1 MLKSILIAILVTGFS
16 AGVMAQSIDEIKD
29 LAGKNQWEKAKEAID
44 KYTSNEKNIKKS
56 DGWYWRAVIYNE
68 ISRDA
73 KLNGLSPD
81 ARMESFNSYK
91 KYLELD
97 PKMTMG
103 LLSQHAALFD
113 VCFGYLESAS
123 NSFNKKEFDLALTQ
137 FKNAEKVQDFIVSK
151 GFTYG
156 SFAFPAFDTQ
166 LYLNI
171 AASATQA
178 KKEDVAVE
186 YYMKIADRKI

>member
-1 MLKSILIAILVTGFS
+1 
-16 AGVMAQSIDEIKD
+16 
-29 LAGKNQWEKAKEAID
+29 
-44 KYTSNEKNIKKS
+44 
-56 DGWYWRAVIYNE
+56 
-68 ISRDA
+68 
-73 KLNGLSPD
+73 
-81 ARMESFNSYK
+81 
-91 KYLELD
+91 
-97 PKMTMG
+97 
-103 LLSQHAALFD
+103 LFD

-137 FKNAEKVQDFIVSK
+137 FKNAEKVQDFIVAK

-186 YYMKIADRKI
+186 YYMKIADRKIVDKKFDEIYRYIVDRISRKGDKVNRDKYLAIGK